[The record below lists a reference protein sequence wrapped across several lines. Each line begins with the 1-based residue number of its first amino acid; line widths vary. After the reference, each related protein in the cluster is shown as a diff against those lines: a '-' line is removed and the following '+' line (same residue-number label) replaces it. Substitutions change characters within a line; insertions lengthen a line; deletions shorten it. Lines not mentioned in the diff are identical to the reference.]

1 MNSRDDIVTAALRH
15 LNVRPTASTT
25 EIAQAAGISRA
36 TLHRHF
42 ASRDDLLRE
51 IGLRSLEHWAGVQE
65 STSMVA
71 VTASGDPARLRAC
84 AEEMLRK
91 LVVSADDYAFALVDE
106 YLYALPEIGA
116 RTEELFELEV
126 AFWAAALDAGVL
138 RSGLTPR
145 WVAHASYGVLVAC
158 REALRH
164 GDVARRDVPDLVLS
178 TFLHGV
184 SA

>member
-1 MNSRDDIVTAALRH
+1 MPTRDDIVTAALRH

-25 EIAQAAGISRA
+25 EIAEAAGISRA

-51 IGLRSLEHWAGVQE
+51 IGLRSLAHWAGVQQ
-65 STSMVA
+65 STAMVA
-71 VTASGDPARLRAC
+71 VTASADAARIRAC
-84 AEEMLRK
+84 AEEMLRQ

-106 YLYALPEIGA
+106 YLYALPEIAA
-116 RTEELFELEV
+116 RTDELFELEV
-126 AFWAAALDAGVL
+126 AFWAAALQAGVVRRDL
-138 RSGLTPR
+138 SPR

-164 GDVARRDVPDLVLS
+164 GDVARRDAPDLVLS

-184 SA
+184 SS